1 MLNKLRGVAGV
12 SPCERRFRTCAC
24 ISIVSS
30 LLCLYTHATAQ
41 ETRPTQQTEA
51 LATVTNLTRPSP
63 RPARDDARRR
73 AILTYIVKLVAST
86 AHACRITRREMR
98 DVCRCALPLVHTS
111 LARRVASGP
120 PNPLVAARLHG
131 SAPHARSASTHVD
144 PCQHVKYP
152 LVPVRFALTR
162 HAACML
168 NAADQVG
175 YPTTPRPSRRIG
187 VPHIHTFPTFTP
199 LPPLPL
205 SEDTK
210 ARRPSRPPPTASPG
224 RPPSLPHCQRP

>member
-1 MLNKLRGVAGV
+1 VCLHLDRVL
-12 SPCERRFRTCAC
+12 SPLPLHARHSTGDT
-24 ISIVSS
+24 
-30 LLCLYTHATAQ
+30 THT
-41 ETRPTQQTEA
+41 
-51 LATVTNLTRPSP
+51 TNGSTGNRHKSDAAEPAP
-63 RPARDDARRR
+63 RPGRREATRD
-73 AILTYIVKLVAST
+73 ILTSRLPPRAGARSTSSFNGLST

-111 LARRVASGP
+111 LARRGASGP

-175 YPTTPRPSRRIG
+175 YPTSPRPSRRIG

>member
-1 MLNKLRGVAGV
+1 
-12 SPCERRFRTCAC
+12 
-24 ISIVSS
+24 
-30 LLCLYTHATAQ
+30 
-41 ETRPTQQTEA
+41 
-51 LATVTNLTRPSP
+51 
-63 RPARDDARRR
+63 
-73 AILTYIVKLVAST
+73 
-86 AHACRITRREMR
+86 MR

-131 SAPHARSASTHVD
+131 SAPHARSASPHVD

-224 RPPSLPHCQRP
+224 RPPSLPHCQRPLRAHVAMGVGHPCMHGDVARTHGLYVAVVAAMAVGRGALSCPTL